1 MAFDTSTGLYT
12 APTGSESAASGLTIA
27 SATWNSIHTDY
38 ATAFGQL
45 GRSNIGALCVLSA
58 DYTMTDT
65 ATAQQCFNAT
75 AAGALTVS
83 ALTTYEFEAVYLIT
97 NNGTTSHTWST
108 LFAGTATFTSL
119 AYTVDAYH
127 AAGNA
132 LTALSSIYSTV
143 STATVVTGASTDAA
157 ENVAIKLKGFVRING
172 AGTIIP
178 QIKLSAQ
185 TNAGAATIKMLA
197 NSFFRCWPVGSN
209 TVTTVGAWS

>member
-12 APTGSESAASGLTIA
+12 PPTGSESAASGLTIA

-45 GRSNIGALCVLSA
+45 GRSNIGALCILSG
-58 DYTMTDT
+58 DYTLSDVN
-65 ATAQQCFNAT
+65 TAQQAFNAT
-75 AAGALTVS
+75 AAGALTLS
-83 ALTTYEFEAVYLIT
+83 TLTTYEFEAVYYIT
-97 NNGTTSHTWST
+97 NTGTTSHTWSI
-108 LFAGTATFTSL
+108 LFAGTATYTSL
-119 AYTVDAYH
+119 AYTADAYT
-127 AAGNA
+127 ATGNV

-143 STATVVTGASTDAA
+143 NTAVAVTAASTSAT
-157 ENVAIKLKGFVRING
+157 ENVVIKTKGFFRVNA

-178 QIKLSAQ
+178 QVKLSA
-185 TNAGAATIKMLA
+185 ATTGTEKMLA